1 MVVDVKAV
9 SGLVA
14 TALLLALTIAGGVLL
29 YNYVYGYLAGGGNS
43 GGVEVVYAALYDH
56 GPVKELYAEVFNTGL
71 KTVRVEK
78 VVLIQNGSTVVEAS
92 VNGVSIPAG
101 GKTAIVVG
109 NITAGINSAL
119 PLYLRIYYDGQPSKL
134 FEVFK

>member
-1 MVVDVKAV
+1 MVVGVKAV

-29 YNYVYGYLAGGGNS
+29 YNYVYGFLAGGGSS

-71 KTVRVEK
+71 RTVRVEK

-109 NITAGINSAL
+109 NITASVSNAL
-119 PLYLRIYYDGQPSKL
+119 PLYLRIYFDGQPSKL

>member
-1 MVVDVKAV
+1 MKAV

-29 YNYVYGYLAGGGNS
+29 YNYVYGYLAGGGSS
-43 GGVEVVYAALYDH
+43 GGVEAVYVALYDY
-56 GPVKELYAEVFNTGL
+56 GSVKELYAEVLNTGL

-78 VVLIQNGSTVVEAS
+78 VVLIQNGKPINETNIS
-92 VNGVSIPAG
+92 GVSIPAG
-101 GKTAIVVG
+101 GKVAIVVS
-109 NITAGINSAL
+109 NITANINASQ